1 MDLYKE
7 AYLLGLRDGAK
18 TLRLMAMACQ
28 DEVHNDT
35 AKILNALAAA
45 MHQTVLEMSQME
57 KSKEEDSVT
66 WN

>member
-18 TLRLMAMACQ
+18 ALRLMAMACQ

-35 AKILNALAAA
+35 AKILNALAAS

-57 KSKEEDSVT
+57 KSKEKDSVT